1 MSPRVLCAPADLRT
15 SRATLIGDRLSVT
28 SDDTPE
34 SRGVLVEDART
45 VKNLNHKSRREKAG
59 QRGRRRM
66 KANDRERHRMHNLN
80 SALDALRG
88 ILPVLPEDTKLTKI
102 ETLRF
107 AHNYIW
113 ALTETLRLAD
123 QQEQTAGCDLSGPA
137 NVMSALWTGAS
148 AAQSTNDE
156 FDLRSCQMSPHE
168 GFPADQMRLIPVTFY
183 LKPLGGENYIT
194 NTWDYWWRT
203 FPWILALATL
213 DLCCGTTDLIM
224 FELSV
229 NTQKRSTVLDQCQN

>member
-1 MSPRVLCAPADLRT
+1 MSPRGLCAPADLRT
-15 SRATLIGDRLSVT
+15 RRAALTGDRLTVT
-28 SDDTPE
+28 SDDT
-34 SRGVLVEDART
+34 SKLRGVLAEEVRT
-45 VKNLNHKSRREKAG
+45 AHLKYNSRREKAG

-113 ALTETLRLAD
+113 ALTETLRMAD
-123 QQEQTAGCDLSGPA
+123 QQEQTAGCDLTGQA
-137 NVMSALWTGAS
+137 NVVSALWTSAS

-156 FDLRSCQMSPHE
+156 FDIKSCQMSAHE
-168 GFPADQMRLIPVTFY
+168 DFPADQMRLIPVTFY
-183 LKPLGGENYIT
+183 LKPLGAENYIT
-194 NTWDYWWRT
+194 NTWDY
-203 FPWILALATL
+203 
-213 DLCCGTTDLIM
+213 
-224 FELSV
+224 
-229 NTQKRSTVLDQCQN
+229 

>member
-1 MSPRVLCAPADLRT
+1 MSPRGLYAPADLRS
-15 SRATLIGDRLSVT
+15 SRAALSGGRLPVT
-28 SDDTPE
+28 SEDTPE
-34 SRGVLVEDART
+34 SQAGLAEDART
-45 VKNLNHKSRREKAG
+45 AKNLKYKTRREKAG

-113 ALTETLRLAD
+113 ALTETLRMAD
-123 QQEQTAGCDLSGPA
+123 QQEQSPGCDLSGPA
-137 NVMSALWTGAS
+137 NVVSTLWTSAA

-156 FDLRSCQMSPHE
+156 FDLKSCQMSAHE
-168 GFPADQMRLIPVTFY
+168 GFSADQMRLIPITFY

-194 NTWDYWWRT
+194 NTWDY
-203 FPWILALATL
+203 
-213 DLCCGTTDLIM
+213 
-224 FELSV
+224 
-229 NTQKRSTVLDQCQN
+229 

>member
-15 SRATLIGDRLSVT
+15 SRAALTGIVT
-28 SDDTPE
+28 SDGTPE
-34 SRGVLVEDART
+34 SRRILVEDVRT
-45 VKNLNHKSRREKAG
+45 VNNLKHRSKREKAG
-59 QRGRRRM
+59 QVGRRRM

-113 ALTETLRLAD
+113 ALTETLRMAD

-137 NVMSALWTGAS
+137 LLWTSAS

-156 FDLRSCQMSPHE
+156 FDLKRCQMSAHE

-183 LKPLGGENYIT
+183 LKPLGGENYVP
-194 NTWDYWWRT
+194 NAWDY
-203 FPWILALATL
+203 
-213 DLCCGTTDLIM
+213 
-224 FELSV
+224 
-229 NTQKRSTVLDQCQN
+229 